1 MAVVEV
7 VVPSLGE
14 GVEDVTIIKWL
25 KNVGESVQFDETL
38 VEIATDKVDSE
49 IPSPESGILKQINYQ
64 ENSTANVGAVIALIE
79 TELEDVNKEFSTNT
93 KDYEHIKIEVDQ
105 SKLEKYELEHSSNIY
120 NSSSRLSPDGRF
132 LSPLVR
138 KIITDEKLTAN
149 DIVKIQGTGL
159 NKRITKEDVLEF
171 INSSNEVVKPQKNV
185 FPKIDTKVESYSAND
200 VTIIEMDRMRKLI
213 AEHMVHSIQVSPHV
227 TSFIETDA
235 SAIVYWREKYKEN
248 FFKKYNTKLTYTHI
262 ILEAIIKAIKDFP
275 RINSSLDGDKI
286 IEKKYINLGIATAL
300 PSGNLIVPVLKNSEN
315 KTLADIAL
323 ISNDL
328 TDRAR
333 NNKLQPTE
341 IQSGTFTVTNIG
353 TFGSIAGT
361 PIINQPQVAI
371 LAIGAIV
378 KKPAVISTE
387 YGDSIGIKQQL
398 ILSLAY
404 DHRIV
409 DGALGGMFLQKVSYY
424 IENFDVSNSF

>member
-14 GVEDVTIIKWL
+14 GIEDVTIIKWL
-25 KNVGESVQFDETL
+25 KNVGESVQFDEAI

-49 IPSPESGILKQINYQ
+49 IPSPESGVIKQINYL
-64 ENSTANVGAVIALIE
+64 ENSTANVGTVIALIE
-79 TELEDVNKEFSTNT
+79 TEAEDVKQEFSTNT
-93 KDYEHIKIEVDQ
+93 ADYEHIKIEVDQ
-105 SKLEKYELEHSSNIY
+105 TKLEKYELEHSTNVY
-120 NSSSRLSPDGRF
+120 NSTSRLAPDGRF

-138 KIITDEKLTAN
+138 KIIADEKLTAN

-159 NKRITKEDVLEF
+159 NKRITKEDVLSF
-171 INSSNEVVKPQKNV
+171 INAPLETVQPVKQPDKKIEV
-185 FPKIDTKVESYSAND
+185 KIESYSESD

-213 AEHMVHSIQVSPHV
+213 AEHMVHSKQVSPHV
-227 TSFIETDA
+227 TTFIETDA
-235 SAIVYWREKYKEN
+235 SAIVYWREKYKDE

-262 ILEAIIKAIKDFP
+262 ILEAIVKAIKDFP

-315 KTLADIAL
+315 KTLADLAL
-323 ISNDL
+323 ISNDI
-328 TDRAR
+328 TERAR
-333 NNKLQPTE
+333 VNKLQPFE
-341 IQSGTFTVTNIG
+341 IQGGTFTVTNIG

-387 YGDSIGIKQQL
+387 YGDSIGIKQL
-398 ILSLAY
+398 MILSLAY

>member
-14 GVEDVTIIKWL
+14 GIEDVTIIKWL
-25 KNVGESVQFDETL
+25 KNVGDSIQLDEVL

-49 IPSPESGILKQINYQ
+49 IPSPETGIIKQINYP
-64 ENSTANVGAVIALIE
+64 EDATANVGAVIALIE
-79 TELEDVNKEFSTNT
+79 TDSEDVKQEFSTNS

-105 SKLEKYELEHSSNIY
+105 TKLAKYELEHSRNIY
-120 NSSSRLSPDGRF
+120 NSSSRLTPDGRF

-138 KIITDEKLTAN
+138 KIITDNQLTAN

-159 NKRITKEDVLEF
+159 NQRITKDDVLGF
-171 INSSNEVVKPQKNV
+171 INSPLETVDSVKQTVKKIEV
-185 FPKIDTKVESYSAND
+185 KIEPYSESD

-213 AEHMVHSIQVSPHV
+213 AEHMVHSKQVSPHV
-227 TSFIETDA
+227 TTFIETDA
-235 SAIVYWREKYKEN
+235 SAIVYWREKYKDE

-262 ILEAIIKAIKDFP
+262 ILEAIVKAIKDFP

-300 PSGNLIVPVLKNSEN
+300 PSGNLIVPVLKSAEA
-315 KTLADIAL
+315 KTLSEIAI
-323 ISNDL
+323 ISNDI
-328 TDRAR
+328 TERAR
-333 NNKLQPTE
+333 ENKLQPSE
-341 IQSGTFTVTNIG
+341 IQGGTFTVTNIG
-353 TFGSIAGT
+353 IFGSIAGT

-387 YGDSIGIKQQL
+387 YGDSIGIKQL
-398 ILSLAY
+398 MILSLAY